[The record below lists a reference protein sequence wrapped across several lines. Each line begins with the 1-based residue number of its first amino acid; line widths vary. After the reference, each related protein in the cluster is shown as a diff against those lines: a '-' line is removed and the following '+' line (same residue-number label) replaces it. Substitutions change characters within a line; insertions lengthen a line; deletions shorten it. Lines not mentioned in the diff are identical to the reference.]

1 MDEIMEAERF
11 NTELEKILAGRPVAT
26 GLDPELAKDL
36 AFAARLAALDFSA
49 ESRAKHPAKAK
60 ILAKV
65 EESRLRALLRRAG
78 VRPLVLAG
86 ACLVLILAPFL
97 THWFASDRF
106 EQQYLALFSPRKATM
121 FDNGGA
127 AFGSGSSP
135 YDNGNNN
142 IATGGALDSTSGSGY
157 LSPMV
162 NVIGATRGGA
172 AGSRSVGE
180 SLAFNE
186 AKERMRENMRKQ
198 EAVGNLAG
206 ARVAMGF
213 RGLDGVKKFGALSG
227 GQFSRTGSA
236 LGGLNSA
243 APEQILAP
251 LDREG
256 YSFNEE
262 NPFRKASDHPL
273 STFSIDVDAA
283 SYSNVRRILNESRLP
298 PADAVRIEEFIN
310 YFHYEYPEPQG
321 EHPFSIT
328 TELAAC
334 PWNAEH
340 KLVRVG
346 IKGKSIAKENLP
358 PNNLVFLI
366 DSSGSMMSNDKMP
379 LLKKG
384 LRLLVEQLRKED
396 RIAIVTYAGS
406 AGLVL
411 PPTSGAKK
419 EVIVQALDS
428 LEAGGST
435 AGGAG
440 IQLAYKVAADNF
452 LKKGNNR
459 VILATDGDFN
469 VGVTSDGELTRLIE
483 EKREHGVFLTVL
495 GFGTG
500 NYQDAKMEQL
510 ADKGNGNYA
519 YIDDIMEAQKV
530 LVKEM
535 GATLLTIAKDV
546 KIQVEF
552 NPARVQSYKL
562 IGYENRMLAAEDFNN
577 DKKDAGELGA
587 GSTVTALY
595 EVVPVGVADDSLPSV
610 DPLKYQKPA
619 EAAPE
624 ASDSKELLTV
634 KFRYKKP
641 KETESLLIVRP
652 LADENR
658 EWSLASPDFKFA
670 ASAAGFG
677 MMLRN
682 SKTKGALTYSKVRA
696 MAQEGQG
703 KDEDGYRAE
712 MVRLVEKAK
721 LLDQKER

>member
-11 NTELEKILAGRPVAT
+11 NTELEKILAGRPIAT
-26 GLDPELAKDL
+26 DLEPEIAQDL
-36 AFAARLAALDFSA
+36 AFAARLAAMDFSG
-49 ESRAKHPAKAK
+49 ESRAKNPAKAK
-60 ILAKV
+60 ILAKA
-65 EESRLRALLRRAG
+65 EENRLRAMLRRVG

-86 ACLVLILAPFL
+86 CAVVLIAAPFAFKWL
-97 THWFASDRF
+97 ASEEAVRFNLYHGIASLSGGGDRRGNSPS
-106 EQQYLALFSPRKATM
+106 LF
-121 FDNGGA
+121 GA
-127 AFGSGSSP
+127 GSSP
-135 YDNGNNN
+135 YENGNNN
-142 IATGGALDSTSGSGY
+142 IAAGGALGSSLGYMSGGGGSA
-157 LSPMV
+157 PMV
-162 NVIGATRGGA
+162 NTIGAMRG
-172 AGSRSVGE
+172 
-180 SLAFNE
+180 F
-186 AKERMRENMRKQ
+186 
-198 EAVGNLAG
+198 
-206 ARVAMGF
+206 
-213 RGLDGVKKFGALSG
+213 KKLGALS
-227 GQFSRTGSA
+227 A
-236 LGGLNSA
+236 A
-243 APEQILAP
+243 APEQQPAP
-251 LDREG
+251 IDREG

-262 NPFRKASDHPL
+262 NPFQKTSDHPL

-283 SYSNVRRILNESRLP
+283 SYSNVRRILNESRMP

-334 PWNAEH
+334 PWNASH

-396 RIAIVTYAGS
+396 RISIVTYAGS

-419 EVIVQALDS
+419 EVILEALEK

-440 IQLAYKVAADNF
+440 IQLAYKVAADSF

-469 VGVTSDGELTRLIE
+469 VGVTSDGELTRMIE

-500 NYQDAKMEQL
+500 NVQDSKMEQL

-552 NPARVQSYKL
+552 NPARVQAYKL

-595 EVVPVGVADDSLPSV
+595 EVVPMGVADDSLPSV

-619 EAAPE
+619 ATAPE
-624 ASDSKELLTV
+624 ASGSNELLTV

-641 KETESLLIVRP
+641 TENESRLIVRP

-658 EWSLASPDFKFA
+658 DWSQASPDFKFA

-677 MMLRN
+677 MMLRG
-682 SKTKGALTYSKVRA
+682 SKTKGDLTYEKVRT
-696 MAQEGQG
+696 MATEGLG

-712 MVRLVEKAK
+712 MVRLIAKAK
-721 LLDQKER
+721 LLDAAQKTSR

>member
-11 NTELEKILAGRPVAT
+11 NTELEKILAGRTIAT
-26 GLDPELAKDL
+26 DLDPEIAKDL
-36 AFAARLAALDFSA
+36 AFAARLAAMDFSS
-49 ESRAKHPAKAK
+49 ESRAKKPAKAK
-60 ILAKV
+60 ILAKAD
-65 EESRLRALLRRAG
+65 EGRLLRLLKRVGARPVVMAACAALMVVALL
-78 VRPLVLAG
+78 PIWLK
-86 ACLVLILAPFL
+86 
-97 THWFASDRF
+97 RF
-106 EQQYLALFSPRKATM
+106 VPTM
-121 FDNGGA
+121 FSNVQQLIAGGA
-127 AFGSGSSP
+127 TASMSDDAGGGSMSLYVPGGALGSASGSGSP
-135 YDNGNNN
+135 
-142 IATGGALDSTSGSGY
+142 A
-157 LSPMV
+157 PMV
-162 NVIGATRGGA
+162 NVIG
-172 AGSRSVGE
+172 SRRQYSME
-180 SLAFNE
+180 E
-186 AKERMRENMRKQ
+186 IR
-198 EAVGNLAG
+198 
-206 ARVAMGF
+206 
-213 RGLDGVKKFGALSG
+213 GALSNAS
-227 GQFSRTGSA
+227 SRPAFARVKQTH
-236 LGGLNSA
+236 
-243 APEQILAP
+243 APEQQP
-251 LDREG
+251 EPVDREG

-262 NPFRKASDHPL
+262 NPFQKASDHPL

-334 PWNAEH
+334 PWSPAH

-346 IKGKSIAKENLP
+346 IKGQSIAKENLP

-396 RIAIVTYAGS
+396 RISIVTYAGS

-419 EVIVQALDS
+419 EVILQALDQ

-440 IQLAYKVAADNF
+440 IQLAYKVAADTF

-500 NYQDAKMEQL
+500 NVQDSKMEQL

-552 NPARVQSYKL
+552 NPARVSSYKL
-562 IGYENRMLAAEDFNN
+562 IGYENRMLRAEDFNN

-587 GSTVTALY
+587 GGTVTALY
-595 EVVPVGVADDSLPSV
+595 EVVPVGVADDTLPTV

-619 EAAPE
+619 AAAPE

-641 KETESLLIVRP
+641 KENESRLIVRP

-658 EWSLASPDFKFA
+658 EWSQASPDFKFA

-677 MMLRN
+677 MMLRG
-682 SKTKGALTYSKVRA
+682 SKTKGDLTYEKVRA
-696 MAQEGQG
+696 MAKDGLG

-712 MVRLVEKAK
+712 MIRLIDKAN
-721 LLDQKER
+721 LIR